1 LINKFYFC
9 NKMSKINIVNS
20 IGQLEKMTGI
30 KVPDN
35 QRKEMQRIIESMPV
49 RLTDFLIGLCK
60 KSPAIALQF
69 LPDINELQQ
78 TGEELPWVGVMDT
91 GIPGFERMYIDRC
104 IIMPFNQCP
113 SYCRFCF
120 RKFYEKRSEV
130 PMSYKNIDKALQY
143 IKNDKRLKGVLVT
156 GGDPLM
162 DLKRL
167 EYILSNLRKIK
178 HVQDVRIGTRSIMY
192 DPDRITGR
200 LVKMLLKYHDLEN
213 MRPIEIATH
222 FNHPAEITDESKKA
236 ITKLTKSSLRLY
248 NQTVLLRN
256 INDNAEVL
264 MDLFRQIRL
273 LGIEIYYL
281 FHCEPV
287 KGIQY
292 LRTTIEKGLEI
303 KKYFR
308 GGFAT
313 GRINPTYV
321 VATKIGKVEIGVD
334 GYIESREGEN
344 VWIKTPYK
352 LETYK
357 SVFPG
362 FSLPDDIAKVN
373 SDGYIS
379 IKYLDGETKF

>member
-1 LINKFYFC
+1 
-9 NKMSKINIVNS
+9 MSKIYVINS
-20 IGQLEKMTGI
+20 IEQLEKLTGI
-30 KVPDN
+30 KVQDN
-35 QRKEMQRIIESMPV
+35 QREEMRKVIESMPV

-69 LPDINELQQ
+69 LPSINELQQ
-78 TGEELPWVGVMDT
+78 TGDEFTWVGVMDT
-91 GIPGFERMYIDRC
+91 GMQGLERMYVDRC

-113 SYCRFCF
+113 AYCRFCF
-120 RKFYEKRSEV
+120 RKFYEKRSEM
-130 PMSYKNIDKALQY
+130 PMSYENINKALQY
-143 IKNDKRLKGVLVT
+143 IKNDKRLKEVLVT

-167 EYILSNLRKIK
+167 EYILSNLRQIG
-178 HVQDVRIGTRSIMY
+178 HIQAIRIGTRSVMY
-192 DPDRITGR
+192 DPGRITAP

-222 FNHPAEITDESKKA
+222 FNHPAELTDESKEA
-236 ITKLTKSSLRLY
+236 ITKLTKSSIRLY
-248 NQTVLLRN
+248 NQAVLLRG
-256 INDNAEVL
+256 INDDATIL
-264 MDLFRQIRL
+264 MDLFGKLRL

-281 FHCEPV
+281 FHCESV
-287 KGIQY
+287 KGAGY

-313 GRINPTYV
+313 GRINPAYV

-334 GYIESREGEN
+334 GYVEGREGDS

-352 LETYK
+352 LETFR

-362 FSLPDDIAKVN
+362 FSLPDDIAKIN

-379 IKYLDGETKF
+379 IKYLDGEGAPAS